1 MVEVTNSMNE
11 AVIVAAVRTAQ
22 GKFDGALKTFSAPQ
36 LGGIV
41 IQEAVRRAKIQPGD
55 VNEVIMGNVVSAGL
69 GQNVARQAAIAAGI
83 PYEVGCLHVDKV
95 CGSSLKAVILAAQAI
110 KLGEAD
116 CIIAGGME
124 SMTNCP
130 YLLDKARFG
139 YRIFDG
145 KLIDGMVHDGLW
157 DVYNNFHMGMTGEI
171 VAEKYHISRKD
182 CDEIALISH
191 QKAAQATESGKFT
204 DEIVPI
210 QIKQKKGDPLIF
222 KTDEGI
228 RKDTTAE
235 SLAALK
241 PFFKEGGVITAG
253 NASQITDGA
262 SAVVVMSKQHALK
275 HHLEILGTIKGYNTF
290 GVKPE
295 LVMEAPIPGVK
306 ALFKKMNLTID
317 DIDLVEHNEAFS
329 SASAALIKEI
339 GIPKE
344 KFNVHG
350 GAIALGH
357 PIGSSGSRILVSL
370 LHAMKQQKEHRGL
383 ATICLG
389 GGHAVSLIVER
400 TEGK

>member
-1 MVEVTNSMNE
+1 MNE
-11 AVIVAAVRTAQ
+11 AVIVTAVRTAQ
-22 GKFDGALKTFSAPQ
+22 GKFEGTLKGFTAPQ

-41 IQEAVRRAKIQPGD
+41 IKDAVKKAHIQPSE

-69 GQNVARQAAIAAGI
+69 GQNVARQAAIAGGI
-83 PYEVGCLHVDKV
+83 PYEAACFHVDKV

-116 CIIAGGME
+116 CIVAGGME

-130 YLLDKARFG
+130 YYLDKARFG

-145 KLIDGMVHDGLW
+145 KLIDSMVHDGLW
-157 DVYNNFHMGMTGEI
+157 DAYNNFHMGMTGEI
-171 VAEKYHISRKD
+171 VAEKYQITRKD
-182 CDEIALISH
+182 CDEIAASSH
-191 QKAAQATESGKFT
+191 HKAANATESGKFK
-204 DEIVPI
+204 DEIVPVE
-210 QIKQKKGDPLIF
+210 IKQKKGDPLLF
-222 KTDEGI
+222 TTDEGI
-228 RKDTTAE
+228 RKDTTLE
-235 SLAALK
+235 SLSSLK

-262 SAVVVMSKQHALK
+262 SAVLVMSKEKAKK
-275 HHLEILGTIKGYNTF
+275 HNLEILGTIKGYDVT

-295 LVMEAPIPGVK
+295 YVMEAPIPGVTN
-306 ALFKKMNLTID
+306 LFKKMKLTID

-329 SASAALIKEI
+329 SASAALIKAI

-344 KFNVHG
+344 KFNIHG

-357 PIGSSGSRILVSL
+357 PIGSSGTRILVTL
-370 LHAMKQQKEHRGL
+370 LHSLKQEKKHRGL

-389 GGHAVSLIVER
+389 GGHAVSMIVEQ
-400 TEGK
+400 